1 MTYGEAYDEA
11 LRKIA
16 HLEETNG
23 ALCAEIN
30 RQERVIERQRADI
43 ERQNEYRQRIVR
55 DAIRLSEALGVK
67 IAGTDT
73 EIIARDIEAVKKRD
87 ERIADLESLVT
98 DWSKVP
104 CRCSRCEFFKG
115 VEDETNCILLDR
127 MYELGLEV

>member
-43 ERQNEYRQRIVR
+43 ERQDEYRQRIVR
-55 DAIRLSEALGVK
+55 DVIRLSEALGVK
-67 IAGTDT
+67 IVGTDT
-73 EIIARDIEAVKKRD
+73 EIIARDIEAVEKRD
-87 ERIADLESLVT
+87 ERITDLESLVM
-98 DWSKVP
+98 D
-104 CRCSRCEFFKG
+104 
-115 VEDETNCILLDR
+115 
-127 MYELGLEV
+127 MYESMNTVSEVWAYDTYAERIADIGLEV